1 VVTNTG
7 SPVLRSLELNDFRFG
22 FDSSWELD
30 VFGRIRNEVKAA
42 TNDLRAAEEDRRDV
56 LVILLGDLAT
66 TYADLRGFQL
76 RLQIAERN
84 IQSQMDTV
92 ALTQARAKPDWQ
104 QIWMWNEPSHS
115 RRPPVRSCHLSKLRS
130 QPQAIDSA
138 YFSAQSRAPCGQSSR
153 PPLQSTGSARRPRRS
168 SL

>member
-1 VVTNTG
+1 
-7 SPVLRSLELNDFRFG
+7 
-22 FDSSWELD
+22 
-30 VFGRIRNEVKAA
+30 
-42 TNDLRAAEEDRRDV
+42 V

-92 ALTQARAKPDWQ
+92 ALTQARAKADWQ

-115 RRPPVRSCHLSKLRS
+115 RRPPVAVVPSLQAAIATSSYRLS
-130 QPQAIDSA
+130 

-153 PPLQSTGSARRPRRS
+153 LLSVPPVPPDVPVVFL
-168 SL
+168 